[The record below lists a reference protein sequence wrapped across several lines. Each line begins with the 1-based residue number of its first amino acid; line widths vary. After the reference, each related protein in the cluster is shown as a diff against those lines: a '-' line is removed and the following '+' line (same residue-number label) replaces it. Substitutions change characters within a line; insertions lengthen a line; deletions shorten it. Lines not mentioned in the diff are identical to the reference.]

1 MYTYNTNRR
10 KGPSEDQK
18 EAKPEQREEGARRG
32 RHKQDSQ
39 RATPLYYAYLCLLP
53 ILSARFFRVDEHAQ
67 GSPFREFLV

>member
-18 EAKPEQREEGARRG
+18 EAKPERREEGGEEGTNRTPSG
-32 RHKQDSQ
+32 QP
-39 RATPLYYAYLCLLP
+39 PLYYAYLCLLP

>member
-10 KGPSEDQK
+10 KDPSEDQK
-18 EAKPEQREEGARRG
+18 SEG

-39 RATPLYYAYLCLLP
+39 RATLLYYAYLCLLP
-53 ILSARFFRVDEHAQ
+53 ILSVRFFRVDEHAQ